1 MQVYVGMF
9 VKPRCTHIGTPS
21 QSLNKDLVIYLPSIA
36 HTTYQ
41 QPFHIHKHKK
51 KPPGHVI
58 LFMLSYCN
66 TNPLTWITAK
76 LVWITKIQT
85 LLNHWLCS
93 RRMYTVTHP
102 TITKLLYNPVA
113 RPLPSSLTW
122 VPLHGTL
129 FPTPVLLMSLVVL
142 QVYVTIWSSL
152 CGLLSPFSGLY
163 LCRICFLYE
172 INYH

>member
-1 MQVYVGMF
+1 
-9 VKPRCTHIGTPS
+9 
-21 QSLNKDLVIYLPSIA
+21 
-36 HTTYQ
+36 
-41 QPFHIHKHKK
+41 
-51 KPPGHVI
+51 
-58 LFMLSYCN
+58 MLSHCN

-85 LLNHWLCS
+85 LLNHRLCS

-142 QVYVTIWSSL
+142 QTYVTIWSL
-152 CGLLSPFSGLY
+152 CGLLSTFSGLY

-172 INYH
+172 HNTTCLTLHCYKFKSLPSYACFPPLAPTQAEGS